1 MTFQRID
8 GPAGPEEYSWEV
20 QLFDE
25 QELKQIDERHAV
37 VYDGDGEHT
46 AFGIAAEPAHDAI
59 GSTVPTTLSVSGVNV
74 ITLTV
79 HHRAGNPAAGGASF
93 NYPIMA
99 GEGWEGGFS
108 TVYVDIPDE
117 LVTSASASQTVPD
130 CVVPDLKG
138 WSLKADRTRLAQVG
152 CTLGKVRGKR
162 SRTARVVKQD
172 LRAGMTLPA
181 GARVSVKLGG

>member
-8 GPAGPEEYSWEV
+8 GPAAPEDYSWEV

-25 QELKQIDERHAV
+25 QELKLIDEGHAV
-37 VYDGDGEHT
+37 VYEEEHT

-59 GSTVPTTLSVSGVNV
+59 GSTVPTTLSVSGANV

-79 HHRAGNPAAGGASF
+79 HHRAGNPAAGGTPF
-93 NYPIMA
+93 NYPITA
-99 GEGWEGGFS
+99 GTGWEGGFS

-130 CVVPDLKG
+130 CIVPNLKG
-138 WSLKADRTRLAQVG
+138 WSLKADRTRLAQAG

-172 LRAGMTLPA
+172 LRAGTILPA
-181 GARVSVKLGG
+181 RARVSVKLGG